1 MKLRHTRRIS
11 LAALLACGAVTLLVG
26 GALAT
31 EDRPFRLG
39 DQEYVSQEAFGRL
52 RRCATPEVDPDTA
65 AGIDAFVRD
74 ELARHPAPE
83 VFSRVVNVYV
93 HVIHDGTR
101 GKLTDAQVSSQL
113 AVLNTAYAGA
123 GLTFKLAATDRT
135 KNATWFT
142 MAPGTTAEAQAKSA
156 LRRGGK
162 GDLNLYTANPSGGL
176 LGWATFPWDYAS
188 QPSSDGVVVLYT
200 SLPGGSAVPYDE
212 GDTATHEVGHWAGLY
227 HTFQGGCTSPG
238 DSVSD
243 TNYESSPAYGCPT
256 GRDSCTTKSGKD
268 PITNFMDYSDD
279 SCMNRFS
286 SGQVTRLQ
294 NMLTTYR

>member
-1 MKLRHTRRIS
+1 MTTHPPRTLAHAARLACGVVLLLASAS
-11 LAALLACGAVTLLVG
+11 LAAD
-26 GALAT
+26 
-31 EDRPFRLG
+31 DRPFQLG
-39 DQEYVSQEAFGRL
+39 DTEYVSQEAFGRL
-52 RRCATPEVDPDTA
+52 RRCATPEVDADTA
-65 AGIDAFVRD
+65 AGIDAYVRD
-74 ELARHPAPE
+74 ELARHPVPLA
-83 VFSRVVNVYV
+83 FSRVVNVYF
-93 HVIHDGTR
+93 HVVHDGTR
-101 GKLTDAQVSSQL
+101 GNLTDAQISSQV
-113 AVLNTAYAGA
+113 AVLSSAYAGA
-123 GLTFKLAATDRT
+123 GLTFRLAGTDRT
-135 KNATWFT
+135 KNATWFA
-142 MAPGTTAEAQAKSA
+142 MAPGTTAESQAKAA
-156 LRRGGK
+156 LHRGGK

-188 QPSSDGVVVLYT
+188 KPSLDGVVILYT
-200 SLPGGSAVPYDE
+200 SLPGGAAVPYNE
-212 GDTATHEVGHWAGLY
+212 GDTGTHEVGHWAGLY

-256 GRDSCTTKSGKD
+256 GRDSCTSKSGKD